1 MSFDDII
8 GQDVAKTMLKN
19 GLRNH
24 QVSHAYI
31 FSGPP
36 GSGQKEMAM
45 AFANALVCEDRQE
58 QEACGVCLACRKAKH
73 GNHPDLHLVE
83 PEGTASIKIEQI
95 RDLQRL
101 FSYRASAGKYKV
113 YMIDQSEKM
122 TVQAANSLLK
132 FLEEPPAPAVAILM
146 TDNGR
151 ALLPTIQSRAQ
162 WVPFTPLAP
171 EDMLQILV
179 DEGYPVNLARCA
191 VHLVAG
197 ISACRDLLSQN
208 WFAEIRNVMLQLGK
222 EATGRSGSPLV
233 TAQQSI
239 FKAGLGDHLDML
251 FSLFHLWFRDMLQ
264 SLYHRHDG
272 IVFMDQLDYI
282 SNHSSSRN
290 AQQWIEAMSWA
301 AQSKRKLRQNMNG
314 QLCLEQFLIFLG
326 EMNHRRTSMSY

>member
-1 MSFDDII
+1 MSFDEII

-19 GLRNH
+19 GLRSN

-45 AFANALVCEDRQE
+45 AFANALVCENRQE
-58 QEACGVCLACRKAKH
+58 QGACGVCLACRKVKH
-73 GNHPDLHLVE
+73 GNHPDLHLIE
-83 PEGTASIKIEQI
+83 PEGASIKIEQI

-101 FSYRASAGKYKV
+101 FSYRSSAGNHKV
-113 YMIDQSEKM
+113 YMINQSEKM

-162 WVPFTPLAP
+162 WVPFSPLAP
-171 EDMLQILV
+171 DDMLQILV

-191 VHLVAG
+191 VHLAAG
-197 ISACRDLLSQN
+197 IGACRELLSQN

-222 EATGRSGSPLV
+222 ESTGRGGSPLI

-251 FSLFHLWFRDMLQ
+251 FSLFHLWFKDMIHA
-264 SLYHRHDG
+264 LYHRHDV
-272 IVFMDQLDYI
+272 IIFMDELEFI

-290 AQQWIEAMSWA
+290 AQQWIEAMAWA

-314 QLCLEQFLIFLG
+314 QLCLEQFLILLG
-326 EMNHRRTSMSY
+326 GMYDHPSSMSY